1 LPRIQARLQQL
12 NIFNGVGHP
21 NVNLLENPTIQQKA
35 INSILIKDNRL
46 YLHKVARFYYTTY
59 DIRRSEDIIN
69 PRTSHCDIMLLASA
83 LENQAVRETGASPHS
98 GSHPFIYARVLG
110 IYHVNIIYTGP
121 GMINYEI
128 MRFEFLW
135 VRWFELHNRSKV
147 MEKTLDRLYF
157 PPMAAE
163 HSFGFVD
170 PQLVLRGCHLL
181 PVFSCGRRHED
192 GIGLSRLSKDGS
204 EWKSY
209 FVNR

>member
-1 LPRIQARLQQL
+1 M
-12 NIFNGVGHP
+12 
-21 NVNLLENPTIQQKA
+21 NLLENATIQQKA
-35 INSILIKDNRL
+35 LNSILIKDNRL

-69 PRTSHCDIMLLASA
+69 PQTSHCDIMLLAGA
-83 LENQAVRETGASPHS
+83 ENQVVGETGALPPS

-110 IYHVNIIYTGP
+110 IYHVNIVYTGP
-121 GMINYEI
+121 GMINYEA
-128 MRFEFLW
+128 MCFDFLW
-135 VRWFELHNRSKV
+135 IRWFELYDSSKV
-147 MEKTLDRLYF
+147 MEKNLDRLRF

-170 PQLVLRGCHLL
+170 PQLVLCGCHLL
-181 PVFSCGRRHED
+181 PVFSCGKQHED
-192 GIGLSRLSKDGS
+192 GIGLSWLSKDGS

>member
-1 LPRIQARLQQL
+1 M
-12 NIFNGVGHP
+12 
-21 NVNLLENPTIQQKA
+21 NLLENPMIQQKA
-35 INSILIKDNRL
+35 LDSILIKDNRL

-69 PRTSHCDIMLLASA
+69 PRTSHCDVMLLASP
-83 LENQAVRETGASPHS
+83 ENEDVGGTGALPPSS
-98 GSHPFIYARVLG
+98 SHPFIYARVLG
-110 IYHVNIIYTGP
+110 IYHVNVIYTGP
-121 GMINYEI
+121 GMINYET
-128 MRFEFLW
+128 MRFDFLW
-135 VRWFELHNRSKV
+135 VRWFELHDGSKI
-147 MEKTLDRLYF
+147 MEETLDRLYF

-181 PVFSCGRRHED
+181 PVFSCGKRHED
-192 GIGLSRLSKDGS
+192 GNGLSRISRDGS